1 MSLSKKML
9 RDISINKTQFISIFL
24 MAFLGVFAFCG
35 VCSEYYGLEQTSHD
49 FYTDTN
55 LADGWIYN
63 TTITDEALDEINNFS
78 TDSEK

>member
-9 RDISINKTQFISIFL
+9 RDIKLNKTQFIAIFL
-24 MAFLGVFAFCG
+24 MAFIGIFAYSG
-35 VCSEYYGLEQTSHD
+35 IYAEYYGLEQTSNA

-63 TTITDEALDEINNFS
+63 TTFD
-78 TDSEK
+78 DSSVDKISEF